1 MRLATLC
8 GLQKS
13 FAGAERL
20 LSELCGWD
28 LDDETVRRATHA
40 AARAAA
46 AARPDRADAAR
57 FAAADGVV
65 EVPIDAGKVNT
76 LDGWRDVKLAVVS
89 KRPPGEPATPAGWDD
104 RELPDPTARTVV
116 AAVEDSDRFA
126 DRVRAEADR
135 LGVTAIPDATV
146 PADGAEWIWNLAAL
160 VLPLAAGVLDAYHVL
175 EHLGA
180 ALKATWGDTPEAE
193 RRRVEG
199 RSALLER
206 GKAGIDEW
214 LGRTMADI
222 PGGATTDALLA
233 FAAYLA
239 NHPTHLDYAG
249 RLAAGRS
256 IGSGQVEGAVKQ
268 LVNLRLKR
276 TGARWRV
283 EHVGP
288 LVELIALSDTPE
300 WGDLWTA
307 A

>member
-1 MRLATLC
+1 M
-8 GLQKS
+8 QKS

-126 DRVRAEADR
+126 DRVRAGGPARRDGDPGRDR
-135 LGVTAIPDATV
+135 PGRRGRMDLEPGGP
-146 PADGAEWIWNLAAL
+146 GA
-160 VLPLAAGVLDAYHVL
+160 AAGGRRVGRLPRPGTPRGGV
-175 EHLGA
+175 
-180 ALKATWGDTPEAE
+180 KATWGDTPEAE

-256 IGSGQVEGAVKQ
+256 IGSGQVEGAVER

-276 TGARWRV
+276 TGARWHV